1 MGFYSRDNNNK
12 VLRINPGYTGSSF
25 GEITNISSS
34 NYSVGTLTQGTL
46 RDVSLN
52 LTPTLLGATG
62 YIMITFS
69 IVPVSGTKVDGIEEY
84 IYPNY
89 GKTFAG
95 DYTVLSQYNEGIN
108 INISDDLSTITLLGT
123 QQKTLNNFLITNI
136 TANIVKK
143 NNGIFSTMY
152 FGDGF
157 GKETKV
163 KGMYYSFGNGKFV
176 DLFNP
181 QSTIM
186 PTTISP
192 TTVKPTTTTT
202 TTQYVPPYNPPAPTY
217 LSYTVYYN
225 LTCRKTVSWISSIP
239 KRAGGYFVGE
249 YLGTEVGGGNI
260 YANVTQ
266 GSPQSFPVSYSNGG
280 NQVFNN
286 RGEHSYTYRLD
297 GSGTI
302 YWDGYNW
309 SMTGGSITSLNG
321 N

>member
-1 MGFYSRDNNNK
+1 MGFYSRDNSNK

-25 GEITNISSS
+25 GEITNINSD
-34 NYSVGTLTQGTL
+34 NYSTGTLTNGNL
-46 RDVSLN
+46 RDVPLN
-52 LTPTLLGATG
+52 LSPSLLGATG
-62 YIMITFS
+62 YIVITFS
-69 IVPVSGTKVDGIEEY
+69 IIPVSGSRKDGVTAY
-84 IYPNY
+84 VYPNY

-95 DYTVLSQYNEGIN
+95 NYTVLTQYNEGIN

-157 GKETKV
+157 GRETKV
-163 KGMYYSFGNGKFV
+163 KGMYYSFGNGNFV

-181 QSTIM
+181 QSTIA
-186 PTTISP
+186 PTTVSP

-202 TTQYVPPYNPPAPTY
+202 TTQYVPPYTPPTY
-217 LSYTVYYN
+217 SYTVYYN
-225 LTCRKTVSWISSIP
+225 LTCRRTVSWVSSITS
-239 KRAGGYFVGE
+239 RAEGHFVGE
-249 YLGTEVGGGNI
+249 YLGEGTIEGNRI
-260 YANVTQ
+260 NASVTQ
-266 GSPQSFPVSYSNGG
+266 GVPQSFPVSFAAGG
-280 NQVFNN
+280 NRMYNN
-286 RGEHSYTYRLD
+286 KGQHAYTYRVD

-309 SMTGGSITSLNG
+309 SITGGSITSLNG

>member
-1 MGFYSRDNNNK
+1 MGFYSRDINKK
-12 VLRINPGYTGSSF
+12 VLRINPGYTGSAF
-25 GEITNISSS
+25 GEITNINSD
-34 NYSVGTLTQGTL
+34 NYSTGTLTNGNL
-46 RDVSLN
+46 RDVPLRLS
-52 LTPTLLGATG
+52 PSLLGATG
-62 YIMITFS
+62 YIRITFS
-69 IVPVSGTKVDGIEEY
+69 IIPVSGSRKDGVNAY
-84 IYPNY
+84 VYPNY

-95 DYTVLSQYNEGIN
+95 DYTVLTQYNEGIN

-152 FGDGF
+152 FGDGS
-157 GKETKV
+157 GRERKV

-186 PTTISP
+186 PTTLSP
-192 TTVKPTTTTT
+192 TTIKPTTTTTTT
-202 TTQYVPPYNPPAPTY
+202 TTQYVPPYNPPTY
-217 LSYTVYYN
+217 YYTVYYN
-225 LTCRKTVSWISSIP
+225 ITCTKTVSWISSIP

-249 YLGTEVGGGNI
+249 YLGTDVGSGSI
-260 YANVTQ
+260 SVSVTQ
-266 GSPQSFPVSYSNGG
+266 GSPQSFPVSYANGG

-286 RGEHSYTYRLD
+286 KGEHSYTYRLD

-309 SMTGGSITSLNG
+309 SMNGGSITSLNG